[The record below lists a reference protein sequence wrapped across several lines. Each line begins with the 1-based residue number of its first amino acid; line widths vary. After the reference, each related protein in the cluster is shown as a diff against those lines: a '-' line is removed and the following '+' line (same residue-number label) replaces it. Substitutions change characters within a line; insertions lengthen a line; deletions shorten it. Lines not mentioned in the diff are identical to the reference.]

1 MNKYPSCLDSEVLI
15 LIKNEEEYD
24 KVKLILHTY
33 GIKEYL
39 DHTFKSFLSTHY
51 YLKIFNK
58 RIYQGSRRENLR
70 LHEKFEADFDGCFC
84 YGGIHSNGAE
94 HQLRRSQV
102 CEVGC

>member
-58 RIYQGSRRENLR
+58 RIYQGSRLENLR
-70 LHEKFEADFDGCFC
+70 LHEKNIKQILTYDDFV
-84 YGGIHSNGAE
+84 N
-94 HQLRRSQV
+94 L
-102 CEVGC
+102 